1 LTLSS
6 VLCLFVVFLLPLFIL
21 GFICHLLGTKD
32 YVVVV
37 SNGHLHVHSI
47 STKATRSVLLRLNKH
62 CTNTLYNRFMMVVQP
77 GRPLSLSK
85 PTAQQVL
92 LMSLA
97 QHSVKLMNSL
107 KVHRFKSP
115 ITYYSIL

>member
-21 GFICHLLGTKD
+21 GFIYHLLGTKD

-62 CTNTLYNRFMMVVQP
+62 CTNTLYII
-77 GRPLSLSK
+77 GL
-85 PTAQQVL
+85 
-92 LMSLA
+92 
-97 QHSVKLMNSL
+97 
-107 KVHRFKSP
+107 
-115 ITYYSIL
+115 